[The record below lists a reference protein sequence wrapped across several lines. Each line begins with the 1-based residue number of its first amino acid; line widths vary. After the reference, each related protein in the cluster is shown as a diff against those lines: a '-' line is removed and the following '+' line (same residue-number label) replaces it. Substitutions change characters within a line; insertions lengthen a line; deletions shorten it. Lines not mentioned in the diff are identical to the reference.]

1 MKVARIYLDKAVA
14 LVLIAATL
22 AVSCALPRTGLGGI
36 DASALTSAAGR
47 VIDENLSI
55 VREYIDADLP
65 EMQELA
71 SADGYH
77 VATRAMEEENGE
89 EYLEFCLET
98 SSFNT
103 AEDVFAAAEGLAP
116 QTELDKI
123 RKQVEDAETRLYAV
137 ARGTVRFMSPEQ
149 QEAFYD
155 DLKKLV
161 IKSAVL
167 LTAAIVYAF
176 VPNMIFWGK
185 IAAASAVA
193 IAAGVLTTSIMA
205 IAEYYRTGDLTA
217 TFEEWLEDVTTEPT
231 ASWLLAASMI
241 SIGTSLN
248 RSPVLTG
255 IILAV
260 FTLFNVVNDV
270 KPMLEKY
277 DFTI

>member
-22 AVSCALPRTGLGGI
+22 AVSCALPLTGLGGI

-103 AEDVFAAAEGLAP
+103 AEDVFAAAEGLVP
-116 QTELDKI
+116 QAELDKI

>member
-116 QTELDKI
+116 QAELDKI

-137 ARGTVRFMSPEQ
+137 ARGTARFMSPEQ

>member
-71 SADGYH
+71 STDGYH

-103 AEDVFAAAEGLAP
+103 ADDVFAAAEGLAP
-116 QTELDKI
+116 QAELDKI
-123 RKQVEDAETRLYAV
+123 RKQVKDAETRLYAV
-137 ARGTVRFMSPEQ
+137 ARGTARFMSPEQ

>member
-77 VATRAMEEENGE
+77 VATRVMEEENGE

-116 QTELDKI
+116 QAELDKI

>member
-103 AEDVFAAAEGLAP
+103 ADDVFAAAEGLAP
-116 QTELDKI
+116 QAELDKI

-137 ARGTVRFMSPEQ
+137 ARGTARFMSPEQ

>member
-1 MKVARIYLDKAVA
+1 MKEARIYFDKGVA
-14 LVLIAATL
+14 MLLIAATL
-22 AVSCALPRTGLGGI
+22 AVSCALPRTSLGGI

-65 EMQELA
+65 DMAELA
-71 SADGYH
+71 SADGYS
-77 VATRAMEEENGE
+77 VAARAMEEENGS

-98 SSFNT
+98 SAFSS
-103 AEDVFAAAEGLAP
+103 AEDVFSAAEGLAP
-116 QTELDKI
+116 EEELEKV
-123 RKQVEDAETRLYAV
+123 RAQVKEAETRLYEA
-137 ARGTVRFMSPEQ
+137 ARGPMRLMSPDQ
-149 QEAFYD
+149 QEAFMD

-176 VPNMIFWGK
+176 VPTMIFWGK
-185 IAAASAVA
+185 VAAASAVA

-205 IAEYYRTGDLTA
+205 VVEYYRTGDLTA

-231 ASWLLAASMI
+231 ASWLIASSMI

-260 FTLFNVVNDV
+260 FTLFNVINDV

-277 DFTI
+277 NFTI

>member
-55 VREYIDADLP
+55 VRKYIDADLP

-103 AEDVFAAAEGLAP
+103 ADDVFVAAEGLAP
-116 QTELDKI
+116 QAELDKI

-137 ARGTVRFMSPEQ
+137 ARGTARFMSPEQ

>member
-55 VREYIDADLP
+55 VRKYIDADLP

-103 AEDVFAAAEGLAP
+103 ADDVFAAAEGLAP
-116 QTELDKI
+116 QAELDKI

-137 ARGTVRFMSPEQ
+137 ARGTARFMSPEQ

>member
-116 QTELDKI
+116 QAELDKI

-241 SIGTSLN
+241 SIGTALN
-248 RSPVLTG
+248 RSPVLSG

>member
-1 MKVARIYLDKAVA
+1 M
-14 LVLIAATL
+14 
-22 AVSCALPRTGLGGI
+22 
-36 DASALTSAAGR
+36 
-47 VIDENLSI
+47 IDENLSI

-116 QTELDKI
+116 QAELDKI

>member
-1 MKVARIYLDKAVA
+1 MKEARIYLDKGIAM
-14 LVLIAATL
+14 LLIATTL
-22 AVSCALPRTGLGGI
+22 AVSCALPRTSLGGI

-47 VIDENLSI
+47 VIDENLSL

-65 EMQELA
+65 EMAELA
-71 SADGYH
+71 SADGYS
-77 VATRAMEEENGE
+77 VAVRAMEEENGA

-98 SSFNT
+98 SSFES
-103 AEDVFAAAEGLAP
+103 AEDVFRAAEGLAP
-116 QTELDKI
+116 EEELDKV
-123 RKQVEDAETRLYAV
+123 RAQVEEAETRLYA
-137 ARGTVRFMSPEQ
+137 ATRGNVRLMSPEQ

-167 LTAAIVYAF
+167 LTAAVVYAF
-176 VPNMIFWGK
+176 VPTMIFWGK

-205 IAEYYRTGDLTA
+205 VVEYYRTGDLSA

-231 ASWLLAASMI
+231 ASWLIASSMI

-260 FTLFNVVNDV
+260 FTLFNVINDV

>member
-65 EMQELA
+65 EMQALA

-116 QTELDKI
+116 QAELDKI

>member
-116 QTELDKI
+116 QAELDKI

-161 IKSAVL
+161 IKCAVL